1 MPRRK
6 RGFMDDGISDSSG
19 GSDDENAGDDDPYQR
34 KKRRTTGDEDSE
46 DEGFGGKPKPAQRHD
61 WAKAPAFVSSKTGGS
76 KPKLDQ
82 SEVMDIPDVGTL
94 PDSDRESS
102 DDGANDE
109 DGQEDADEDDADDA
123 DIDINDSEDD
133 SEPSKAPSPRI
144 RDEEDEEEE
153 LRPRFGG
160 LGLGAS
166 KSHPPTTFS
175 GFTKSGIGA
184 SRPAAVSI
192 PATPSP
198 APSPSPAPPAPEDP
212 TVLGSLPSAFGG
224 RSRPQRAFV
233 RNGTPQAPPPP
244 KPSLSANES
253 VHFRKLEGS
262 FGARMLAKMG
272 WQTGTGLG
280 VESQGIVTP
289 IESKMRPKNMGI
301 AFKGFGERTEQS
313 RAEARRRGEV
323 VSEDEEEGGKKKAPK
338 GRENRKTDKTSDA
351 WKKPKKVKT
360 KIKHKTYEQIV
371 AEVGEDTAGPSGLGV
386 IIDATGATVRCS
398 YPIDYGLADRRPPS
412 LARSLR

>member
-1 MPRRK
+1 MARRK

-19 GSDDENAGDDDPYQR
+19 GSDDENTGDDDPYQR

-46 DEGFGGKPKPAQRHD
+46 DEGFGGRPKPAQRRD
-61 WAKAPAFVSSKTGGS
+61 WAKAPAFVSSKTV
-76 KPKLDQ
+76 DQ

-94 PDSDRESS
+94 PDSDSESS
-102 DDGANDE
+102 DDGAE
-109 DGQEDADEDDADDA
+109 EEGGQEDADLVDMDDGDNGIDDIED
-123 DIDINDSEDD
+123 N

-144 RDEEDEEEE
+144 REGEEEE
-153 LRPRFGG
+153 EEEVRPRFGG

-166 KSHPPTTFS
+166 KSQHPSTFS

-198 APSPSPAPPAPEDP
+198 APSPSPAPPASTDP

-224 RSRPQRAFV
+224 SSRPQRAFV
-233 RNGTPQAPPPP
+233 RNATPQAPPPP
-244 KPSLSANES
+244 PPSLSASES
-253 VHFRKLEGS
+253 AHFRKIEGS

-272 WQTGTGLG
+272 WQSGTGLG
-280 VESQGIVTP
+280 AESQGIVAP
-289 IESKMRPKNMGI
+289 IETKVRPKNMGI
-301 AFKGFGERTEQS
+301 AFKGFTERTEQS

-338 GRENRKTDKTSDA
+338 GRENRNTSDA

-360 KIKHKTYEQIV
+360 KIQHKTYDQIV
-371 AEVGEDTAGPSGLGV
+371 AEVGEDTGGPSGLGV
-386 IIDATGATVRCS
+386 IIDATGATVCHYS
-398 YPIDYGLADRRPPS
+398 ALN
-412 LARSLR
+412 

>member
-1 MPRRK
+1 
-6 RGFMDDGISDSSG
+6 MDDGISDSSG
-19 GSDDENAGDDDPYQR
+19 GSDDENTGDDDSYQR

-46 DEGFGGKPKPAQRHD
+46 DEGFGGRPKPAQRHD
-61 WAKAPAFVSSKTGGS
+61 WAKAPAFVSSKTADS
-76 KPKLDQ
+76 KPKVDQ

-94 PDSDRESS
+94 PDSDSDSESS
-102 DDGANDE
+102 DDDGAKDE
-109 DGQEDADEDDADDA
+109 HGQEDADADDT
-123 DIDINDSEDD
+123 DNDVNANEDD

-144 RDEEDEEEE
+144 RDEEEEEE
-153 LRPRFGG
+153 EVQRPRFGG

-166 KSHPPTTFS
+166 KSHPPTAFS

-198 APSPSPAPPAPEDP
+198 APSPSPAPQASEDP
-212 TVLGSLPSAFGG
+212 TILGSLPSAFGG
-224 RSRPQRAFV
+224 GSRPQRSFV

-244 KPSLSANES
+244 KPSLSAHES
-253 VHFRKLEGS
+253 AHFRKLEGT

-272 WQTGTGLG
+272 WQAGTGLG
-280 VESQGIVTP
+280 TESQGIVAP
-289 IESKMRPKNMGI
+289 IETKVRPKNMGI
-301 AFKGFGERTEQS
+301 AFKGFSERTEQS

-323 VSEDEEEGGKKKAPK
+323 FSDDEEEGGTKKGPK
-338 GRENRKTDKTSDA
+338 GREDRRKADKSSDA
-351 WKKPKKVKT
+351 WRKPKKVKT
-360 KIKHKTYEQIV
+360 KVKHKTYEQIV

-398 YPIDYGLADRRPPS
+398 YASDYELANCPSSS
-412 LARSLR
+412 LAKSLR

>member
-1 MPRRK
+1 MARKK

-19 GSDDENAGDDDPYQR
+19 GSDDENTGDDDPYHR

-46 DEGFGGKPKPAQRHD
+46 DEGFGGRPKPAQRRD
-61 WAKAPAFVSSKTGGS
+61 WAKAPAFVSSKTV
-76 KPKLDQ
+76 DQ
-82 SEVMDIPDVGTL
+82 SEVMDIPDVDIPDVRTL
-94 PDSDRESS
+94 PDTDSESS
-102 DDGANDE
+102 DDDAEEEG
-109 DGQEDADEDDADDA
+109 GQEDVDADDM
-123 DIDINDSEDD
+123 DDTDNDVNDNEDN

-144 RDEEDEEEE
+144 RDEGEEEE
-153 LRPRFGG
+153 EEVRPRFGG

-166 KSHPPTTFS
+166 KSHHPNTFS

-198 APSPSPAPPAPEDP
+198 APSPSPAPPASADP
-212 TVLGSLPSAFGG
+212 TVHGSLPSAFGG

-233 RNGTPQAPPPP
+233 RNASPQAPPPP
-244 KPSLSANES
+244 PPPSLSASEHA
-253 VHFRKLEGS
+253 HFRKLEGS

-272 WQTGTGLG
+272 WQSGTGLG
-280 VESQGIVTP
+280 AESKGIVAP
-289 IESKMRPKNMGI
+289 IETKVRPKNMGI
-301 AFKGFGERTEQS
+301 AFKGFTERTEQS

-338 GRENRKTDKTSDA
+338 NRKAEKTSDA

-360 KIKHKTYEQIV
+360 KIQHKTYEQIV
-371 AEVGEDTAGPSGLGV
+371 AEVGEDTGGPSGLGV
-386 IIDATGATVRCS
+386 IIDATGATVCHYS
-398 YPIDYGLADRRPPS
+398 VPD
-412 LARSLR
+412 